1 MIYKTGMIY
10 KTANMNNVLT
20 FVWVAAFLTLVLVLG
35 LVFCLVRPQAEA
47 GAKALTVVVVHADGS
62 QKRFPM
68 RTDAETLRAACE
80 EQGLIAGRESDYGLY
95 VLTVDGETT
104 DESAQQW
111 WCITKAGAEHFYGVD
126 DTVIADGETYEFTL
140 TTGW

>member
-1 MIYKTGMIY
+1 MTQK
-10 KTANMNNVLT
+10 KQFL
-20 FVWVAAFLTLVLVLG
+20 WVAVFLTLVLALA
-35 LVFCLVRPQAEA
+35 LVFCLARPQAEA
-47 GAKALTVVVVHADGS
+47 GTKALTIVVVHGDGS

-80 EQGLIAGRESDYGLY
+80 ERDLIAGRESDYGLY
-95 VLTVDGETT
+95 VLTVDGETA

-111 WCITKAGAEHFYGVD
+111 WCITKGGAEHFYGVD